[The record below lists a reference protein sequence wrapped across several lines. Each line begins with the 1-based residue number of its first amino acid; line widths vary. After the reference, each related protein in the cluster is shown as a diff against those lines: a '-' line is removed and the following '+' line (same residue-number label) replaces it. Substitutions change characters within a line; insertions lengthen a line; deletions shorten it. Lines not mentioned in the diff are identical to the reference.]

1 MSSREKILDV
11 LTDMVSDLLY
21 YDRKED
27 SSLPVGSIEE
37 AVKQGEITLDEM
49 LAHVRQ
55 QMTGSFQ

>member
-1 MSSREKILDV
+1 MSRREKILDV

-27 SSLPVGSIEE
+27 DSLPVGSIEE
-37 AVKQGEITLDEM
+37 AVKSGEITLDEM

-55 QMTGSFQ
+55 QITGSFQ

>member
-1 MSSREKILDV
+1 MSRREKILDV
-11 LTDMVSDLLY
+11 LTDMVSGLLY

-37 AVKQGEITLDEM
+37 AVKLGEITLDEM